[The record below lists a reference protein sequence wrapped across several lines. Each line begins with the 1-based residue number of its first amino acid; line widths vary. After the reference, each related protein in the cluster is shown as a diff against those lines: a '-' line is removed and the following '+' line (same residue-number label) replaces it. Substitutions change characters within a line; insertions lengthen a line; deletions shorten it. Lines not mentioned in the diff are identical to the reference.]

1 MNRRTGLCKVALLL
15 VSMTCVLS
23 MPCVGA
29 ELFYMDHNPFTNE
42 YVGPTGPLVISGEI
56 IPGDYDRLLSR
67 ILEDEDRFLAQNKII
82 LASDGGDV
90 VEALKIARLIKSLF
104 TEVIVGPLTGRC
116 VSACFFIYAAAI
128 QHVTAGER
136 LHGIIRTYIATTSSV
151 SDTDA
156 ASSV

>member
-1 MNRRTGLCKVALLL
+1 MNCRTGFCIAALLL
-15 VSMTCVLS
+15 VS

-42 YVGPTGPLVISGEI
+42 YVGLTGPLVISGEI

-67 ILEDEDRFLAQNKII
+67 ILEDEDRFLSQNKII

-90 VEALKIARLIKSLF
+90 AEALKIAQLVKSLF

-116 VSACFFIYAAAI
+116 VSATIVIHSDLPCN
-128 QHVTAGER
+128 H
-136 LHGIIRTYIATTSSV
+136 SV
-151 SDTDA
+151 SIMLDR
-156 ASSV
+156 